1 MFGPKLLFVLL
12 LYLTCGV
19 IGSSILI
26 IVMITIIMIM
36 IMILMIYNRK

>member
-1 MFGPKLLFVLL
+1 MFGPKLIFVLL

-26 IVMITIIMIM
+26 IVTIIIIM